1 MSVMPHRN
9 STIIAAL
16 LFVSACTGAGG
27 EARPHIILVTSD
39 TLRADHL
46 SLHGYA
52 RATSPRID
60 GFASQAWQFR
70 DAVTVIPKTGP
81 SFATIF
87 TGRHPQQ
94 HGVRSNFGAIPTA
107 LPVLAERLRALGYRT
122 AAFVGNPVLR
132 PGAGFDRGFEHYQLF
147 DGRHG
152 AGTGPVNAAFLEWA
166 RADWDRP
173 TFVWIHYMDPHGPY
187 TPRVE
192 VLRPFLEDEL
202 ARSEARVALAPAEM
216 PSGNADKVLGA
227 VPAYQRIDD
236 EDRVAVYVARYD
248 AEIHQMDEAFGE
260 LLDHLERRGLYDASA
275 IVFTSD
281 HGESLGEH
289 DYFFEHGWFAD
300 EAELHVPL
308 IIKPPAVREGR
319 VVEQQVTH
327 LDLLPTFL
335 ALAKAPPDR
344 EGSGADLLGSLA
356 DRGPVL
362 IENSDRYPE
371 KFYGLRGLG
380 FKYLVREGDRVEELY
395 DLRADPREQRN
406 LAAEQPDRLR
416 ELRRACD
423 EALLRARASALPQ
436 ASVAPEDPQTLERL
450 RGLGYVGE

>member
-1 MSVMPHRN
+1 MLQRS
-9 STIIAAL
+9 STIVAAL
-16 LFVSACTGAGG
+16 LCASACGGAGG
-27 EARPHIILVTSD
+27 GAQPHIILITAD

-46 SLHGYA
+46 SLYGYA

-60 GFASQAWQFR
+60 GFAGRAWQFK

-81 SFATIF
+81 SFGTIF
-87 TGRHPQQ
+87 TGLHPQE
-94 HGVRSNFGAIPTA
+94 HGVRSNFGAIPAA
-107 LPVLAERLRALGYRT
+107 LPVLAERLRARGYRT

-132 PGAGFDRGFEHYQLF
+132 PGTGFDRGFEHYQLF
-147 DGRHG
+147 DGRHD

-166 RADWDRP
+166 RADWNRP

-187 TPRVE
+187 TPRAE
-192 VLRPFLEDEL
+192 VLRPFLEDDL
-202 ARSEARVALAPAEM
+202 AQSAARVALTPADM

-236 EDRVAVYVARYD
+236 EDRVAVYIARYD
-248 AEIHQMDEAFGE
+248 AEIREMDEAFGE
-260 LLDHLERRGLYDASA
+260 LLDHLKRHGLYDASA

-289 DYFFEHGWFAD
+289 DYYFEHGWFAD

-308 IIKPPAVREGR
+308 VIKPPGVREGR
-319 VVEQQVTH
+319 VVDQQVTH
-327 LDLLPTFL
+327 LDLLPTLL
-335 ALAKAPPDR
+335 ALAKVPTDR
-344 EGSGADLLGSLA
+344 EGSGTDLLGALG
-356 DRGPVL
+356 DRAPVL

-371 KFYGLRGLG
+371 KYYGLRGPG
-380 FKYLVREGDRVEELY
+380 FKYLVRDGDRAEELY

-406 LAAEQPDRLR
+406 LAAEQPERLR
-416 ELRRACD
+416 ELRQACD
-423 EALLRARASALPQ
+423 ETLRRARASALPQ

-450 RGLGYVGE
+450 RGLGYVGD